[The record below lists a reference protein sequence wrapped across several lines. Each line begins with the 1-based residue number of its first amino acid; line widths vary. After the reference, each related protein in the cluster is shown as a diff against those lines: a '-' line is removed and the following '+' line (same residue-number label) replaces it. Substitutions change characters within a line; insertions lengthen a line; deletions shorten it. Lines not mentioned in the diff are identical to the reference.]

1 MLLHFIFVIKDK
13 ELGQRELEFEY
24 VKKMAQFFKIWIKKK
39 FSLDFDIQCDQMITK
54 PRIILQ
60 RLDTHSLLKDHRE
73 RGEDVYHFYLCH
85 FRPLWTDCTCEGYH
99 AENFGMIKWVAPPNQ
114 DDMLFLAEK
123 NCAVVS
129 HEIAHELLRQS
140 GYKRFIEDIHE
151 VWGKHLF
158 GDFPFEQYGED
169 FEITSKNPSFLTLD
183 IGLIDKNES

>member
-24 VKKMAQFFKIWIKKK
+24 IKKMAEFFKIWIKKK

-99 AENFGMIKWVAPPNQ
+99 AENFGMIKWVTPPNQ

-140 GYKRFIEDIHE
+140 GYKRFMEDIHE

>member
-13 ELGQRELEFEY
+13 ELGQRELQFEY
-24 VKKMAQFFKIWIKKK
+24 IKRMAQFFKIWIKKK

-140 GYKRFIEDIHE
+140 GYKRFMEDIHE

>member
-24 VKKMAQFFKIWIKKK
+24 IKRMAQFFKIWIKKK

-99 AENFGMIKWVAPPNQ
+99 AENFGMIKWVTPPNQ

-140 GYKRFIEDIHE
+140 GYKRFMEDIHE

>member
-24 VKKMAQFFKIWIKKK
+24 IKRMAQFFKIWIKKK

-140 GYKRFIEDIHE
+140 GYKRFMEDIHE

-169 FEITSKNPSFLTLD
+169 FEITSKKPSFLTLD

>member
-13 ELGQRELEFEY
+13 ELGLRELEFEY
-24 VKKMAQFFKIWIKKK
+24 IKKMAKFFKIWIKKK

-99 AENFGMIKWVAPPNQ
+99 AENFGMMKWLTPPNH
-114 DDMLFLAEK
+114 DDTLFLAEK

-140 GYKRFIEDIHE
+140 GYKRFIEDVHE

-169 FEITSKNPSFLTLD
+169 FELTSKKPSFLTLD
-183 IGLIDKNES
+183 TGLIDKNEN

>member
-24 VKKMAQFFKIWIKKK
+24 IKRMAQFFKIWIKKK

-99 AENFGMIKWVAPPNQ
+99 AENFGMIKWVTPPNQ

-140 GYKRFIEDIHE
+140 GYKRFMEDIHE

-183 IGLIDKNES
+183 IGLIDKSES

>member
-24 VKKMAQFFKIWIKKK
+24 IKRMAQFFKIWIKKK

-140 GYKRFIEDIHE
+140 GYKRFIEDVHE

>member
-24 VKKMAQFFKIWIKKK
+24 IKKMAQFFKIWIKKK

-99 AENFGMIKWVAPPNQ
+99 AENFGMIKWITPPNQ
-114 DDMLFLAEK
+114 DNILFLAEK

-140 GYKRFIEDIHE
+140 GYKRFIEDVHE

-169 FEITSKNPSFLTLD
+169 FELTSEKPLFLTLD
-183 IGLIDKNES
+183 TGLIDKNES

>member
-24 VKKMAQFFKIWIKKK
+24 IKRMAQFFKIWIKKK

-99 AENFGMIKWVAPPNQ
+99 AENFGMIKWVTPPNQ

-183 IGLIDKNES
+183 IELIDKNES

>member
-24 VKKMAQFFKIWIKKK
+24 IKRMAQFFKIWIKKK

-140 GYKRFIEDIHE
+140 GYKRFMEDIHE

-158 GDFPFEQYGED
+158 GDFPFEQYGEN
-169 FEITSKNPSFLTLD
+169 FELTSKKPSFLTLD
-183 IGLIDKNES
+183 TELIDKNEN

>member
-1 MLLHFIFVIKDK
+1 
-13 ELGQRELEFEY
+13 
-24 VKKMAQFFKIWIKKK
+24 MAEFFKIWIKKK

-99 AENFGMIKWVAPPNQ
+99 AENFGMMKWLTPPNH
-114 DDMLFLAEK
+114 DDTLFLAEK

-140 GYKRFIEDIHE
+140 GYKRFIEDVHE

-169 FEITSKNPSFLTLD
+169 FELTSKKPSFLTLD
-183 IGLIDKNES
+183 TGLIDKNEN

>member
-24 VKKMAQFFKIWIKKK
+24 IKRMAQFFKIWIKKK

-99 AENFGMIKWVAPPNQ
+99 AENFGMIKWVTPPNE
-114 DDMLFLAEK
+114 DDILFLAEK

-169 FEITSKNPSFLTLD
+169 FKLTSKNPSFLTLD

>member
-24 VKKMAQFFKIWIKKK
+24 IKKMAKFFKIWIKKK

-99 AENFGMIKWVAPPNQ
+99 AENFGMIKWVSPPNK

-140 GYKRFIEDIHE
+140 GYKRFIEDVHE

>member
-24 VKKMAQFFKIWIKKK
+24 IKRMAQFFKIWIKKK
-39 FSLDFDIQCDQMITK
+39 FSLDFDIQCDEMITK

-140 GYKRFIEDIHE
+140 GYKRFMEDIHE

-183 IGLIDKNES
+183 TGLIDKNES

>member
-24 VKKMAQFFKIWIKKK
+24 IKRMAQFFKIWIKKK

-73 RGEDVYHFYLCH
+73 RGENVYHFYLCH

-99 AENFGMIKWVAPPNQ
+99 AENFGMIKWVTPPNQ

-140 GYKRFIEDIHE
+140 GYKRFMEDIHE

-169 FEITSKNPSFLTLD
+169 FEITSKKPSFLTLD
-183 IGLIDKNES
+183 IGLIDKSES

>member
-24 VKKMAQFFKIWIKKK
+24 IKRMAQFFKIWIKKK

-99 AENFGMIKWVAPPNQ
+99 AENFGMIKWVTPPNQ

-140 GYKRFIEDIHE
+140 GYKRFIEDVHE

>member
-24 VKKMAQFFKIWIKKK
+24 IKKMAEFFKIWIKKK

-99 AENFGMIKWVAPPNQ
+99 AENFGMIKWVTPPNQ

-140 GYKRFIEDIHE
+140 GYKRFMEDIHE

-183 IGLIDKNES
+183 TGLIDKNES

>member
-24 VKKMAQFFKIWIKKK
+24 IKRMAQFFKIWIKKK

-140 GYKRFIEDIHE
+140 GYKRFIEDVHE

-169 FEITSKNPSFLTLD
+169 FQITSKNPSFLTLD

>member
-24 VKKMAQFFKIWIKKK
+24 IKRMAQFFKIWIKKK

-99 AENFGMIKWVAPPNQ
+99 AENFGMMKWLTPPNH
-114 DDMLFLAEK
+114 DDTLFLAEK

-140 GYKRFIEDIHE
+140 GYKRFIEDVHE

-169 FEITSKNPSFLTLD
+169 FELTSKKPSFLTLAT
-183 IGLIDKNES
+183 GLIDKNEN

>member
-24 VKKMAQFFKIWIKKK
+24 IKRMAQFFKIWIKKK

-99 AENFGMIKWVAPPNQ
+99 AENFGMIKWVSPPNK

-140 GYKRFIEDIHE
+140 GYKRFIEDVHE

>member
-24 VKKMAQFFKIWIKKK
+24 IKKMAQFFKIWIKKK

-140 GYKRFIEDIHE
+140 GYKRFMEDIHE

-169 FEITSKNPSFLTLD
+169 FELTSKKPSFLTLD
-183 IGLIDKNES
+183 TGLIDKNES

>member
-24 VKKMAQFFKIWIKKK
+24 IKRMAQFFKIWIKKK

-140 GYKRFIEDIHE
+140 GYKRFIEDVHE

-158 GDFPFEQYGED
+158 GDFPFEQYGEN
-169 FEITSKNPSFLTLD
+169 FELTSKKPSFLTLD
-183 IGLIDKNES
+183 IGLIDKSES

>member
-24 VKKMAQFFKIWIKKK
+24 IKRMAQFFKIWIKKK

-140 GYKRFIEDIHE
+140 GYKRFMEDIHE

-169 FEITSKNPSFLTLD
+169 FELTSKKPSFLTLD

>member
-24 VKKMAQFFKIWIKKK
+24 IKKMAQFFKIWIKKK

-140 GYKRFIEDIHE
+140 GYKRFMEDIHE

-183 IGLIDKNES
+183 TGLIDKNES

>member
-24 VKKMAQFFKIWIKKK
+24 IKRMAQFFKIWIKKK

-123 NCAVVS
+123 NCAVIS

-140 GYKRFIEDIHE
+140 GYKRFMEDVHE

-183 IGLIDKNES
+183 IELIDKNES

>member
-24 VKKMAQFFKIWIKKK
+24 IKRMAQFFKIWIKKK

-60 RLDTHSLLKDHRE
+60 RLDTHSLLKDHSE

>member
-1 MLLHFIFVIKDK
+1 
-13 ELGQRELEFEY
+13 
-24 VKKMAQFFKIWIKKK
+24 MAQFFKIWIKKK

-140 GYKRFIEDIHE
+140 GYKRFMEDIHE

>member
-24 VKKMAQFFKIWIKKK
+24 IKRMAEFFKIWIKKK

-99 AENFGMIKWVAPPNQ
+99 AENFGMIKWVTPPNQ
-114 DDMLFLAEK
+114 SNTLFLAEK

-140 GYKRFIEDIHE
+140 GYKRFIEDVHE

-169 FEITSKNPSFLTLD
+169 FELTSKKPSFLTLD
-183 IGLIDKNES
+183 TGLIDKNEN